1 MQECKNPIAAGDF
14 EWIFACNCEGTEQLR
29 NTGKGG
35 DVHMEYFVGFDGGS
49 TYLKAALFDGKQVVD
64 TRGRRE

>member
-1 MQECKNPIAAGDF
+1 
-14 EWIFACNCEGTEQLR
+14 
-29 NTGKGG
+29 
-35 DVHMEYFVGFDGGS
+35 MEYFVGFDGGS